1 MKAAQTG
8 GFGRPRRW
16 LWSIARLAGLV
27 VWVSVGLAG
36 CTNGK
41 YALGF
46 GVVHASHPS
55 LNPFSAALIS
65 EPDIETSPPR
75 YGKVVF
81 LLHGWHGDPS
91 SFGDLAGLLQRD
103 RIETHAVYSLSYWS
117 NLLGPNFRKIE
128 DFGESLTDL
137 LETTIHRHN
146 LTEVA
151 IVAHSMGGLIAR
163 DALLRLR
170 ERGLAPPHVTIRLI
184 LVTTPTRGA
193 DLAIWYDRV
202 IGGITAPV
210 TFVSSLLGSVF
221 GLHTSL
227 VWDRQAHDMRHL
239 NVVNHQPMLPP
250 VFIADQT
257 VRWHDQVKSN
267 TRPAPH
273 LFAVIGVPTA
283 NNQSPPDA
291 REHDSIVRAVDVPFN
306 HVPMER
312 RCYVAQRHWDGI
324 ANITTRA
331 HPVYGMINTMLDADL
346 SAPVVSICQ
355 PQPMRRPTW
364 IVVVR
369 DPSEVVGNPADVSG
383 YQTKMSKNED
393 AAEDHN
399 WWQELMGGLADISY
413 GLFASPLLVE
423 AANNGASR
431 HKEVLGSYL
440 INQNV
445 ESCRRLSV
453 KAVKE
458 GTQGVQAEFVL
469 VVAGAQSDCA
479 GQSRL
484 DVALGMTNIL
494 SLHVGHVGGIGSVT
508 LCNGTPP
515 CVESRLVSVPAAP
528 AMTVNTAG
536 EAGQ

>member
-1 MKAAQTG
+1 MKASQPG
-8 GFGRPRRW
+8 GLGRSYRW
-16 LWSIARLAGLV
+16 PWSIARLAV
-27 VWVSVGLAG
+27 FVAWISVALAG
-36 CTNGK
+36 CTNGR
-41 YALGF
+41 YALGL
-46 GVVHASHPS
+46 GVMHASHPS

-81 LLHGWHGDPS
+81 LLHGWHGDSS

-103 RIETHAVYSLSYWS
+103 RVETHAVYSLSYWS

-128 DFGESLTDL
+128 DFGESLTEL

-170 ERGLAPPHVTIRLI
+170 ERGQAPPHITIRLI
-184 LVTTPTRGA
+184 LVATPTRGA

-202 IGGITAPV
+202 IGGITAPITV
-210 TFVSSLLGSVF
+210 VSSSLGRLF

-239 NVVNHQPMLPP
+239 NIVNQQSVLPP
-250 VFIADQT
+250 VFIAEQT
-257 VRWHDQVKSN
+257 VRWHEEEKSN
-267 TRPAPH
+267 TLPIPH
-273 LFAVIGVPTA
+273 LFAVVGVPTA
-283 NNQSPPDA
+283 NNQSPLDA

-306 HVPMER
+306 HVPMGR

-331 HPVYGMINTMLDADL
+331 HPVYGIINAMLDADL
-346 SAPVVSICQ
+346 SVPAASICQ
-355 PQPMRRPTW
+355 PQPRRPTW
-364 IVVVR
+364 IVVV
-369 DPSEVVGNPADVSG
+369 GNPSDVSG
-383 YQTKMSKNED
+383 YQTEMSENED

-399 WWQELMGGLADISY
+399 WWQKLMGVLTDFSY
-413 GLFASPLLVE
+413 GLFAGPVWIE
-423 AANNGASR
+423 AANDGVSR
-431 HKEVLGSYL
+431 HEDVLGSYL

-445 ESCRRLSV
+445 QSCRDLLV
-453 KAVKE
+453 KAAKE
-458 GTQGVQAEFVL
+458 GKQEVKAQFVL
-469 VVAGAQSDCA
+469 GVATGQSNCA
-479 GQSRL
+479 GEARL
-484 DVALGMTNIL
+484 DVEQGETNMLHLQIT
-494 SLHVGHVGGIGSVT
+494 HVGDTESFR
-508 LCNGTPP
+508 LCNGTLP
-515 CVESRLVSVPAAP
+515 CVESQHMSGATAP
-528 AMTVNTAG
+528 TVTVNMAG